1 MQQLTLKD
9 PFKQVLVLWREH
21 RRKISQEIKK
31 SRRDETRLRSIGQK
45 IRLIVWGSVLLAL
58 GITILALLGH
68 FQRIFGVSAARV
80 ASFVSL
86 AIFDLRSTELASAG
100 SSVQTKR

>member
-9 PFKQVLVLWREH
+9 PFKQVLGLWREH
-21 RRKISQEIKK
+21 RKKISQEIKK

-68 FQRIFGVSAARV
+68 FQRIFGVSAPLV
-80 ASFVSL
+80 VLILIPCTLVSTL
-86 AIFDLRSTELASAG
+86 FLPLRQLPTICPP
-100 SSVQTKR
+100 